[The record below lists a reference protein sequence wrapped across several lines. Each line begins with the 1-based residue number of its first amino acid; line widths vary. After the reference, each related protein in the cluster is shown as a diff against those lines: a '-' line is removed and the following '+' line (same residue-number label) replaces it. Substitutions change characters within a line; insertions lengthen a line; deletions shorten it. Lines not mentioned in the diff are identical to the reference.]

1 MAKIEQKAVI
11 EWDCDIRVISGT
23 KWVSKDEA
31 DATIKKLTDSEGNG
45 WIAALIMAVMLIWS
59 LVYIATRH

>member
-11 EWDCDIRVISGT
+11 EWDCDIQDISGT

-31 DATIKKLTDSEGNG
+31 EAAIKKSNDDAGNG
-45 WIAALIMAVMLIWS
+45 WFAALILAVILVWCS
-59 LVYIATRH
+59 VYIISR